1 MHRSSPVSS
10 ARVLRGCFAATVL
23 LATSA
28 ASAQEAVGT
37 SPAAAT
43 RVRFETSRGAFTLEL
58 DAARAPL
65 STANF
70 VQYVRDRHYEGTI
83 FHRVIGNFVVQG
95 GGYLPDGTEKPTR
108 PFVPNESG
116 NGLSNRRSTVAMART
131 EDPHS
136 ATSQFYVNLTDNLA
150 LDPAPM
156 RWGYAVIGRV
166 VEGLDV
172 IDRMASAPTG
182 QSGPFTEDAPLE
194 PIVIQSAVVISG
206 TRAAVAAP
214 SP

>member
-1 MHRSSPVSS
+1 MQRSSLVSS
-10 ARVLRGCFAATVL
+10 ARVLRCVLAATVL
-23 LATSA
+23 LA
-28 ASAQEAVGT
+28 ASPAHAQEAVAT
-37 SPAAAT
+37 SPTAAT
-43 RVRFETSRGAFTLEL
+43 RVRFETSRGAFTVEL
-58 DAARAPL
+58 DATRAPL

-70 VQYVRDRHYEGTI
+70 LQYVRDRHYEGTI

-95 GGYLPDGTEKPTR
+95 GGHLRDGAEKPTR
-108 PFVPNESG
+108 PPVPNESG
-116 NGLSNRRSTVAMART
+116 NGLSNRRGTVAMART

-166 VEGLDV
+166 VEGMEV
-172 IDRMASAPTG
+172 VDRIASVPTG
-182 QSGPFTEDAPLE
+182 QSGPFTEEAPLE
-194 PIVIQSAVVISG
+194 PIVIQSAQVLAEA
-206 TRAAVAAP
+206 RAAVAAP